1 MIIVTIDSNQKKIR
15 STKNLFHI
23 IYYTC
28 DKSKHYKFQCRSDDI
43 DKQSKKNKD
52 RST

>member
-1 MIIVTIDSNQKKIR
+1 MIIVIADSNHKKTR

-28 DKSKHYKFQCRSDDI
+28 DKSKHYKFQCRNDDI
-43 DKQSKKNKD
+43 DKQSRKDKD

>member
-1 MIIVTIDSNQKKIR
+1 MIIIIVDSNQKKIR

-28 DKSKHYKFQCRSDDI
+28 DKSRHYKF
-43 DKQSKKNKD
+43 
-52 RST
+52 